1 MTLPPDSRA
10 IRSKRDLALEVAE
23 GLLRDQ
29 GYLGVSME
37 LVARGA
43 GLRKPGLYHHFPGG
57 KEEMMMVLAERLMAR
72 AEGGFRSAIAP
83 RPTAIA
89 QLGALAAWMFAEGR
103 HTERMLRDVLRFVDA
118 ERQAKLYGHF
128 ERQLLA
134 QVRAVLDAGVD
145 SGELRVH
152 NTELSMW
159 AFMGLL
165 SEFAVIEPP
174 TGVNL
179 AEWLLDF
186 FAQGVLAQT
195 SPA

>member
-1 MTLPPDSRA
+1 MTPAPQPA
-10 IRSKRDLALEVAE
+10 QMRSKRDLALEVAE

-57 KEEMMMVLAERLMAR
+57 KEEMMMVLADRLMAR
-72 AEGGFRSAIAP
+72 AEGGFR
-83 RPTAIA
+83 TAITPQSTVQA
-89 QLGALAAWMFAEGR
+89 QLEALATWMFREGR
-103 HTERMLRDVLRFVDA
+103 HTERMLRDVLRFVDS
-118 ERQAKLYGHF
+118 ERQVTLYSSF

-134 QVRAVLDAGVD
+134 QVRAVLEAGVR
-145 SGELRVH
+145 SGELREH

-174 TGVNL
+174 AGVNL
-179 AEWLLDF
+179 AEWLTDF
-186 FAQGVLAQT
+186 FGNGVLAQT
-195 SPA
+195 KLD